1 MAIVRDA
8 RTKLRIV
15 PVYMTKLSWLG
26 QTLTGLSVED
36 QLKFSTFDV
45 EGNRLYDQYWEFIN
59 SKKGMGAGQ
68 MDYRYDLKEY
78 PNKTKKFFLPVSSN
92 RKIPTQNLN
101 IQTSTF
107 KTNHKVFVETYGAIR
122 GPDAFEEF

>member
-59 SKKGMGAGQ
+59 SKRGMGAGQ
-68 MDYRYDLKEY
+68 MDYRYDLIEY
-78 PNKTKKFFLPVSSN
+78 PNKTKKFFLPGSSN

-101 IQTSTF
+101 IQTNWLLLTKLNLNL
-107 KTNHKVFVETYGAIR
+107 KTNVLS
-122 GPDAFEEF
+122 

>member
-68 MDYRYDLKEY
+68 MDYRYDLK
-78 PNKTKKFFLPVSSN
+78 
-92 RKIPTQNLN
+92 
-101 IQTSTF
+101 
-107 KTNHKVFVETYGAIR
+107 
-122 GPDAFEEF
+122 